1 VPPSASAHSEAGKA
15 PAHFFLPNPWSAP
28 AEIMHPH
35 VLLIT
40 WLTAVYFVFHK
51 ISVNTE
57 QGSGEKELKIDTQ
70 QREYISHGLKEKV
83 NHWHITK

>member
-1 VPPSASAHSEAGKA
+1 MLPSASAHLESGKT
-15 PAHFFLPNPWSAP
+15 PAHFFTPNPWSAP
-28 AEIMHPH
+28 AEIMHLH

-57 QGSGEKELKIDTQ
+57 QGSGEKKGKRDTQ

-83 NHWHITK
+83 NH